1 MSPDNK
7 KTRSWVI
14 AALQTPGG
22 IIGGGLVLFYAVMA
36 IIAPPL
42 WGDQASAINASQ
54 ARLAPGLTHL
64 LGTDELGRDVLL
76 RVLVGTRLTLS
87 LSLGAL
93 AIATVG
99 GLVIGTVAAA
109 LGART
114 RQILFQ
120 LTATAMA
127 FPAIM
132 LALLLAAVMGRS
144 GVATMIGLGIAG
156 IPSVARLAMSLAVAA
171 SGSDYV
177 NASRVIGVR
186 GPRLLSRYILPN
198 VFEPI
203 ATMTILSMSSY
214 LLVIS
219 SLSFL
224 GLGVQPPEWDWGQMI
239 GAAMKTIYANPTS
252 IIGPGLAIV
261 LAGVSFSLLGE
272 ALAEGIDP
280 RSRQR
285 LRNSRRSG
293 PAPAESS
300 LAVSSDA
307 STDSR
312 VPADAVLAIED
323 LRITTIHNGEEVELV
338 EGVTLAVSPGEC
350 VGLVGESGSGKSV
363 TLAAAAKL
371 LPPALEVTARTHQ
384 FDGVDLLDISPVK
397 RRAALGSGLAM
408 VFQDPMSSLNPA
420 LRIGSQLND
429 KLRTHT
435 DFTRTERKARIIG
448 ALGEVGL
455 PYPEL
460 IYRRFPH
467 QLSGGQRQRVMI
479 ALALLTE
486 TKVILAD
493 EPTTALD
500 VSVQAQIIE
509 LLARVS
515 RQHGTA
521 VVMVSH
527 DLALV
532 SQLCDRIVVMY
543 GGRIVEE
550 GPTEQILT
558 APRHPYTR
566 LLLGAVP
573 DPTRD
578 ISLPLLTITDYSWLQ
593 AVEGDLAASDIDGHP
608 ATVLLGDPATTRTSG
623 EEHSTWKA

>member
-1 MSPDNK
+1 MSTSK
-7 KTRSWVI
+7 KRTRSWVV

-22 IIGGGLVLFYAVMA
+22 MIGGAIVAFYAVMA
-36 IIAPPL
+36 VVAPPL
-42 WGDQASAINASQ
+42 WGEQASTINASQ
-54 ARLAPGLTHL
+54 ARLAPTLSHL

-93 AIATVG
+93 AIATIG
-99 GLVIGTVAAA
+99 GIVLGTTAAA
-109 LGART
+109 LGARA
-114 RQILFQ
+114 RQLLFQ

-144 GVATMIGLGIAG
+144 GVATMVGLGIAG
-156 IPSVARLAMSLAVAA
+156 IPSVARLTMSLAVAA

-186 GPRLLSRYILPN
+186 GPRLLRRYILPN
-198 VFEPI
+198 VLEPI

-224 GLGVQPPEWDWGQMI
+224 GLGVQPPDWDWGQLI

-252 IIGPGLAIV
+252 IIGPGVAIV
-261 LAGVSFSLLGE
+261 MAGVSFSLLGE

-285 LRNSRRSG
+285 LRNSRKGR
-293 PAPAESS
+293 PATTAHSHRVES
-300 LAVSSDA
+300 
-307 STDSR
+307 TTPTISR
-312 VPADAVLAIED
+312 VPEGAVLTIED
-323 LRITTIHNGEEVELV
+323 LRVTTIHDGDEVDLV
-338 EGVTLAVSPGEC
+338 KGVTLSVAPGER

-371 LPPALEVTARTHQ
+371 LPPALEATATTHQ
-384 FDGVDLLDISPVK
+384 FDGVDLLDISPKK

-420 LRIGSQLND
+420 LRIGSQLGD
-429 KLRTHT
+429 KLLTHT
-435 DFTRTERKARIIG
+435 SLSPVDRKTRIIG
-448 ALGEVGL
+448 ALTEVGL

-515 RQHGTA
+515 RQHNTA
-521 VVMVSH
+521 IVMVSH

-543 GGRIVEE
+543 GGKIVEE
-550 GPTEQILT
+550 GTTEQILS

-573 DPTRD
+573 DPSRD
-578 ISLPLLTITDYSWLQ
+578 VSLPLLTITDYSWLETL
-593 AVEGDLAASDIDGHP
+593 EGGFVSPVGEDHP
-608 ATVLLGDPATTRTSG
+608 PAVLLGDPAKTYTSG
-623 EEHSTWKA
+623 EESKAWKA